1 MTVETAPAKFQRISN
16 ERLFCFI
23 MYFLS
28 NQSKEIKNMGYRLS
42 IGGYQGA
49 AGSHIVSRKRIIIV
63 VIVTVIL
70 IIVAYIGGYLTRH
83 ARKCPKDSE
92 ADSMTDAE
100 RKKFYKD
107 IADTMSTEQLRA
119 NLRYGTVRLCI

>member
-1 MTVETAPAKFQRISN
+1 
-16 ERLFCFI
+16 

-42 IGGYQGA
+42 IGGYQGGA
-49 AGSHIVSRKRIIIV
+49 RSHVVSRKKIIMV
-63 VIVTVIL
+63 VVTVIL
-70 IIVAYIGGYLTRH
+70 LIIAYIGGYLTRH
-83 ARKCPKDSE
+83 ARKCPKDSK

-107 IADTMSTEQLRA
+107 IADTMSTEQVRA
-119 NLRYGTVRLCI
+119 NLRY

>member
-1 MTVETAPAKFQRISN
+1 MTAETAPTRFQRISN
-16 ERLFCFI
+16 ERLLCFI

-28 NQSKEIKNMGYRLS
+28 NQSKEIKNMKYRLS
-42 IGGYQGA
+42 IGGYQGG
-49 AGSHIVSRKRIIIV
+49 AGSHIVSRKKVIIV
-63 VIVTVIL
+63 VVVTVVL
-70 IIVAYIGGYLTRH
+70 IVVAYIGGYLTRH
-83 ARKCPKDSE
+83 ARKCPKNSK

-119 NLRYGTVRLCI
+119 NLRY